1 MRDKNAINVTK
12 NKQIDNKNEF
22 RYWSL
27 KTTMAAN
34 PGPSAEPKKETDEPA
49 ATTLPFLS
57 ILANRDSINGIQN
70 AHENPSMQL
79 DMK

>member
-1 MRDKNAINVTK
+1 
-12 NKQIDNKNEF
+12 
-22 RYWSL
+22 
-27 KTTMAAN
+27 MAAN

-70 AHENPSMQL
+70 AHENPSIQL
-79 DMK
+79 VMK